1 MTPPIHAGQL
11 DTTDVDVIR
20 KLDALGLRASEQPEC
35 AKGRFLKSHAG
46 PVGTTD
52 SEWKRLDDAAGST
65 FGEVFQ
71 YELEALAGNADA
83 ALRPAVLADVNRR
96 AHAANLRGLALSG
109 GGIRS
114 ATFNLGVIQALA
126 EKRLLRE
133 FHYMSTV
140 SGGGYIGG
148 WLSKLIAAEGG
159 DIERVEVALAP
170 GCTKAANFGA
180 SPAAAGL
187 VADGEKL
194 PRVEHSAVQF
204 LRQYANYMTPKTGL
218 MSADTWTLVMTYL
231 RNTLLNLTMLTAWLA
246 CLFLLPW
253 MVAWFVG
260 DLLSYHGS
268 ALYKFAIAAMA
279 VAVFCIAH
287 SISRKGRHLGKG
299 WFSQSQGWVLAAVCL
314 PLSLAAWAGALALY
328 QHRAVLGQFWRSLPA
343 SLWDWQARWLLL
355 PGLLYIG
362 VWGAGWIMAKLCN
375 WRDAVRPEKSPFF
388 PIWLPAAIKI
398 EWDKYCKRA
407 DELKQLRAIPGQE
420 EKMIAR
426 VAKLKRP
433 TQEAVGHFLYA
444 VGALAIGTVALLALV
459 AQLHRNPAEDVKI
472 NVVALATFGMPF
484 MLGVFGL
491 VITLMIGLIGR
502 MYSDQS
508 REWWARMCAWVAIIA
523 VFWMLLFCCT
533 FYLPPL
539 LSFAFDQYKEIAA
552 AVTAFTSA
560 LTFLGL
566 RAGNSA
572 QSGKHDS
579 GRSAERLIA
588 IAPLSFSL
596 LFVAGVTTI
605 LYGLIADTGGV
616 RPADL
621 SEYFSTYTSTLPAVI
636 PDTPYAIKLA
646 WKILTLFGLVL
657 FAAVALGG
665 RIDINKFSL
674 YMMYRLRLVRA
685 YFGAS
690 SKQRAPHPFTGFDPN
705 DDPDLWSLLRR
716 GSGDPGATG
725 AATPGPAPT
734 PRPDGQSLPSV
745 DLGKGVDL
753 GEHLHNELTATVS
766 TAGADQAS
774 LVREEQGAVLSIVTK
789 TDKTPGNQPAPP
801 TKLQRPYHIINAALN
816 LVNGKNLAWQTRKA
830 ANFIFTP
837 RFCGFETPAMTD
849 NPEGKAGPRRGS
861 FRPTERYARSTTLH
875 EDLEGIKLG
884 TAVAISGAAAS
895 PNMGY
900 HTSPP
905 LAFLMTL
912 FNLRLGRWCPNPT
925 MERAWKRASPRIALF
940 SILSELF
947 GLTDMDANF
956 VYLSDGG
963 HFENLGIYELVRR
976 RCRVILVVDASADKD
991 RNFDDLGN
999 AIRKCRT
1006 DLNVSIDLNVR
1017 EIRQIG
1023 DANSTAV
1030 SFVSGT
1036 INYAEADGCVEDGVL
1051 LYIKPNIVGAENADV
1066 FNYSRTHPDFP
1077 HQSTIDQFFDED
1089 QFESYRSLGYH
1100 AAHCALRN
1108 VGALDDLQLP

>member
-1 MTPPIHAGQL
+1 MTPPNRAESL

-20 KLDALGLRASEQPEC
+20 KLNALDYPASEQPEC
-35 AKGRFLKSHAG
+35 AKERFLKRHAA

-52 SEWKRLDDAAGST
+52 SEWKRLDEAAGST

-83 ALRPAVLADVNRR
+83 APGPAVLADVNRR

-159 DIERVEVALAP
+159 DVERVEVALAP
-170 GCTKAANFGA
+170 
-180 SPAAAGL
+180 AGL
-187 VADGEKL
+187 ASKGEKL

-204 LRQYANYMTPKTGL
+204 LRQYANYMAPKTGL
-218 MSADTWTLVMTYL
+218 MSADTWTLVVTYL

-246 CLFLLPW
+246 CLFLLPRL
-253 MVAWFVG
+253 VAWFGG
-260 DLLSYHGS
+260 DLLSYNKA
-268 ALYKFAIAAMA
+268 ALYVCAIAAMA

-314 PLSLAAWAGALALY
+314 PLSLAAWAGSLALY
-328 QHRAVLGQFWRSLPA
+328 QHRAFLGQFWRGLPA
-343 SLWDWQARWLLL
+343 SLWDWQARWLLV

-362 VWGAGWIMAKLCN
+362 VWAAGWIMAKLCN
-375 WRDAVRPEKSPFF
+375 WRDAVRPEKSPPF
-388 PIWLPAAIKI
+388 PFWVPAALKI
-398 EWDKYCKRA
+398 EWDEWCKGA
-407 DELKQLRAIPGQE
+407 KQSEQLRAIPGHE

-433 TQEAVGHFLYA
+433 TQEALGHFLYA
-444 VGALAIGTVALLALV
+444 VGALAIGTVAILALV
-459 AQLHRNPAEDVKI
+459 AQLHRSPTQDVKI
-472 NVVALATFGMPF
+472 NVVALATFGMPL
-484 MLGVFGL
+484 MLAVFGL
-491 VITLMIGLIGR
+491 VMTLMIGLIGR

-508 REWWARMCAWVAIIA
+508 REWWARMGAWVSIIA
-523 VFWMLLFCCT
+523 VSWMLLFCCT

-539 LSFAFDQYKEIAA
+539 LSFAFDRHKEVAA
-552 AVTAFTSA
+552 TVTAFTSA
-560 LTFLGL
+560 VTFLGL

-572 QSGKHDS
+572 QSGKPDS
-579 GRSAERLIA
+579 GRSAERFIV

-596 LFVAGVTTI
+596 LFVAGVTAM
-605 LYGLIADTGGV
+605 LHGLIVDTGGT
-616 RPADL
+616 RPVDL
-621 SEYFSTYTSTLPAVI
+621 RGYFSAYTSTLPAV
-636 PDTPYAIKLA
+636 TPNTAYSTEPAKN
-646 WKILTLFGLVL
+646 ILMLIGLFL

-690 SKQRAPHPFTGFDPN
+690 STQRAPHPFTGFDPN

-716 GSGDPGATG
+716 SNGDTGTPGAV
-725 AATPGPAPT
+725 PPSPAG
-734 PRPDGQSLPSV
+734 RPLPSA
-745 DLGKGVDL
+745 DLGKETDL
-753 GEHLHNELTATVS
+753 GVHLHDELAAPVPAGGPDQTSLARQEQRAALSTVTATDGTTS
-766 TAGADQAS
+766 D
-774 LVREEQGAVLSIVTK
+774 
-789 TDKTPGNQPAPP
+789 QPAAP

-816 LVNGKNLAWQTRKA
+816 LVNGKNLAWQNRKA
-830 ANFIFTP
+830 ANFVFTP
-837 RFCGFETPAMTD
+837 RFCGFETPALTD
-849 NPEGKAGPRRGS
+849 HPDGQAGPRRGA
-861 FRPTERYARSTTLH
+861 FRPTDRYARSTTLH

-900 HTSPP
+900 HSSPP

-925 MERAWKRASPRIALF
+925 MEHAWKRASPRIALF

-976 RCRVILVVDASADKD
+976 RCRVILVIDASADND

-1017 EIRQIG
+1017 EIRQLS

-1036 INYAEADGCVEDGVL
+1036 ISYAEADGCAENGVL
-1051 LYIKPNIVGAENADV
+1051 LYIKPNVVGAENADV

-1100 AAHCALRN
+1100 AAHCALKN
-1108 VGALDDLQLP
+1108 VVTLGDLQLP